1 VVLRE
6 FLSKRGAGLAYN
18 LMGRLMTLGRIV
30 ILPDE
35 EGWSGAIGLEASMGS
50 LKQEL
55 EISRQNSKGIEDR
68 RTAQRRF

>member
-1 VVLRE
+1 
-6 FLSKRGAGLAYN
+6 
-18 LMGRLMTLGRIV
+18 MTLGRIV

-55 EISRQNSKGIEDR
+55 EISRQNSKDIEDR
-68 RTAQRRF
+68 RTAQRRI